1 MQRWRVPKNP
11 ISNVRSDNKEDFDFL
26 IAAPFAEKVTHKVAK
41 LIREGKKFAVL
52 IAVDL
57 LPQIK
62 VTKAKENDE
71 AVEQA
76 LLNMPTILIAPLA
89 LVWLVNHPDY
99 QLPKHG
105 HVVLYGT
112 NDRVLTEALT
122 GNGNTGLDVE

>member
-1 MQRWRVPKNP
+1 M
-11 ISNVRSDNKEDFDFL
+11 
-26 IAAPFAEKVTHKVAK
+26 EKVTHKVAQ

-57 LPQIK
+57 LSQIK
-62 VTKAKENDE
+62 VIKAKENDKS
-71 AVEQA
+71 VEQA
-76 LLNMPTILIAPLA
+76 LLNMPTILIASLA

-112 NDRVLTEALT
+112 NDRVLTETLT
-122 GNGNTGLDVE
+122 GNGNTGLDVEMTENPDHP